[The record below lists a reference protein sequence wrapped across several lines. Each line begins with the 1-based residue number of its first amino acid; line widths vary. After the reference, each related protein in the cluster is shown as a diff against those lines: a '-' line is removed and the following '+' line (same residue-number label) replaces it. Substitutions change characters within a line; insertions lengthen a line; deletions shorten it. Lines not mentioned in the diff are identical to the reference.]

1 MDKKDL
7 KRASVLPV
15 VRKLKIKLQ
24 LDLSDQEM

>member
-1 MDKKDL
+1 MAKKHL